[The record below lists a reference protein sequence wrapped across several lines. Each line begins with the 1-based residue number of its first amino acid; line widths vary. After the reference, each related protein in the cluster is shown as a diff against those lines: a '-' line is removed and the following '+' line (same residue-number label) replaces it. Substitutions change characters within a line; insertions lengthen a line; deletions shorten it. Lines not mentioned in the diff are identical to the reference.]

1 VNALL
6 KLIELP
12 YCGLNRL
19 RRALYRHG
27 VLKPRRLPR
36 PVISIGNIA
45 AGGAGKTPAVI
56 ALAQFLAER
65 GHRVA
70 VLTRGYGRSGRGGAV
85 DALDP
90 ARFGDEPVVIKKRC
104 ENVDVIV
111 GNNRYQN
118 ASAIICDVYILDD
131 GFQHLQ
137 LARDLDIVIDVP
149 HAPFHREG
157 RSALRDAD
165 FVIPRQIRM
174 ADPGLVRGKR
184 LFAFAGLAGN
194 EQFFAT
200 LREAGATVAGS
211 LGFPDHHPYSAA
223 DLQSIRRAAA
233 LAGAEVIVTTEKD
246 AVKVQQA
253 DMIAVPIEFILPAEV
268 LDRAAALVA
277 K

>member
-1 VNALL
+1 VNPLL
-6 KLIELP
+6 KVVELP
-12 YCGLNRL
+12 YRALNGL
-19 RRALYRHG
+19 RRALYRRG
-27 VLKPRRLPR
+27 VLKPRRLPQ

-56 ALAQFLAER
+56 ALAGYLAKR
-65 GHRVA
+65 GHRVT
-70 VLTRGYGRSGRGGAV
+70 VLTRGYGRSGEGGAV

-111 GNNRYQN
+111 GANRYDN
-118 ASAIICDVYILDD
+118 ALTSICDVYILDD

-165 FVIPRQIRM
+165 FVIPRQIRL
-174 ADPGLVRGKR
+174 AAPELVGGKR
-184 LFAFAGLAGN
+184 LFAFAGLADN

-200 LREAGATVAGS
+200 LREAGATVAGW

-223 DLQSIRRAAA
+223 DLRSIRAAA
-233 LAGAEVIVTTEKD
+233 AHAGAQVIVTTEKD
-246 AVKVQQA
+246 AVKVQQP
-253 DMIAVPIEFILPAEV
+253 DMIAVPIEFILPPEV